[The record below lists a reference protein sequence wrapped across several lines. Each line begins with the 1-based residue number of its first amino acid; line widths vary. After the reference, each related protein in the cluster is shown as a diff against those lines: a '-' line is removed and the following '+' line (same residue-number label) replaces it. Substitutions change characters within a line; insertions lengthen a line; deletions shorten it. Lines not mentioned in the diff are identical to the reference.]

1 MGQRGFKMQHPDCLF
16 VQNRND
22 IQMKRSILVLGD
34 HMIPETQIAAAWL
47 KTWDPDAE
55 ITVGFFESGTACND
69 EISDEM
75 ESLIK
80 EINPETAVI
89 RAYPLEDIPAADW
102 EYVVVLEKEE
112 NTKRPPLK
120 GKIEK
125 LIPIKLDLPKISVQ
139 NREEAITTL
148 TQIRSIIQNRI
159 TDFFLHEIYQKDTL
173 GADSCGV
180 WCDL

>member
-1 MGQRGFKMQHPDCLF
+1 
-16 VQNRND
+16 
-22 IQMKRSILVLGD
+22 MKRSILILGD
-34 HMIPETQIAAAWL
+34 HMITEAQIAAAWL
-47 KTWDPDAE
+47 KNWDPDAE
-55 ITVGFFESGTACND
+55 VIVGSFESGTACNN
-69 EISDEM
+69 EINGEV

-80 EINPETAVI
+80 EINPEIASI
-89 RAYPLEDIPAADW
+89 RVYPLEDIPAADW

-112 NTKRPPLK
+112 STKLPPLK

-148 TQIRSIIQNRI
+148 TQIRSIIHNRI